1 MSLCEPWEGR
11 RREKNKREKIKL
23 EARERER
30 ERERER
36 VFIVSLVRRCYR
48 RKKKWEGKR
57 DKKRRKPK

>member
-23 EARERER
+23 EARER